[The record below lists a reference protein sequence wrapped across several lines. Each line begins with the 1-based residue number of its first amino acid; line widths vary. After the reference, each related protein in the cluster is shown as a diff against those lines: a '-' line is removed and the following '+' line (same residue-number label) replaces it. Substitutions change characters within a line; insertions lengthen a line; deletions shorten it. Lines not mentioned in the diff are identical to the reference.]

1 MDYKTKKIVELKEIA
16 KELELGILHW
26 AKIENVTIKRMLS
39 IIVNPNR
46 YKSKAADT
54 FSKEILTLFVNP
66 ARDQLL
72 IDP

>member
-1 MDYKTKKIVELKEIA
+1 MLYSLDWVSL
-16 KELELGILHW
+16 LFH
-26 AKIENVTIKRMLS
+26 VTIKRMLS

-72 IDP
+72 IEP